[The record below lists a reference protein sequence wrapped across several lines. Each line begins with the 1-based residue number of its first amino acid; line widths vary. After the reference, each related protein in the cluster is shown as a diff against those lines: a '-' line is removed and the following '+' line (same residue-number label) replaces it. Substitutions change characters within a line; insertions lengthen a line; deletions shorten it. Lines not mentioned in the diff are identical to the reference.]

1 MMSGTESL
9 AARLREVLDA
19 MDAARGSLSDFHDA
33 LASPAIESAVP
44 SSELLEEVD
53 RAREVLVALRPALF
67 DLRRGAGG

>member
-1 MMSGTESL
+1 MSSPESL

-19 MDAARGSLSDFHDA
+19 MDAARGSLGDFHDA
-33 LASPAIESAVP
+33 LASPAVESAVP

-53 RAREVLVALRPALF
+53 RARQLLADLRPALF